1 MLPTLKKMSTYQT
14 SFSII
19 SFMKDDLNDEV
30 SNGTPKIL
38 IPFDGV

>member
-14 SFSII
+14 SSSII